1 MPRKRGGQWV
11 ITLNHVSA
19 REAPGA
25 ERNKTAGSERKP

>member
-19 REAPGA
+19 REVPGA
-25 ERNKTAGSERKP
+25 DRNEKAESKRKP